1 MILEFNMW
9 SWPWSLLS
17 FNQVLDLQRRWQG
30 SVLNVLHVRIHSVL
44 SWVWNISV
52 TPSYPSIHL
61 FIHLF
66 SVATYL
72 ALKVTEVAAAEPSC
86 HVAKDG
92 VHLRQ
97 LACSLYPNVWVFGT
111 WEVSQIKKN
120 TQAQRESWNENWDLL
135 AVDVTVLNTALVC
148 YPQRCI

>member
-1 MILEFNMW
+1 MECVKCAARQD
-9 SWPWSLLS
+9 S
-17 FNQVLDLQRRWQG
+17 FRF
-30 SVLNVLHVRIHSVL
+30 VL
-44 SWVWNISV
+44 SLKYFCL

-97 LACSLYPNVWVFGT
+97 LACSLHPNVCVFGT
-111 WEVSQIKKN
+111 WEVSQIKKKQKKH
-120 TQAQRESWNENWDLL
+120 TGTERKLK
-135 AVDVTVLNTALVC
+135 
-148 YPQRCI
+148 